1 MISYFN
7 NQKIS
12 FLLFC
17 IGVFIVCSF
26 VAHAATWHFLLLH
39 NFHLNEL
46 AGVYDSI
53 VSGQAQWKCWQNRVF
68 AAFAYDFLSSIYD
81 DKLVGLASLS
91 FISFFLIA
99 FTSFFFSFMQK
110 KSAFLSLFFALSI
123 VSIVLLF
130 NNCWYLLWCNFELV
144 LGMVFLIILISPASK
159 NMKLFLISVNFIAFA
174 FVTERFFVYSALI
187 GFWALLE
194 KDWKAFVLNV
204 IVFAI
209 CVSIVMYL
217 RNTLF
222 IPAVDHEGLPQAF
235 GGTIVEMFG
244 PGFIPR
250 LENLFQGVFSTV
262 LFKPLYPLFGNSHYS
277 DWCQWQSALV
287 IVLTITFFNFA
298 LFKKTKNTLVKAAV
312 LTIPVYLGFFFVF
325 SAISEPDKFIL
336 LFPLEALIVYEACKL
351 KSLNNAK

>member
-1 MISYFN
+1 MFSCFN
-7 NQKIS
+7 NKKIS

-26 VAHAATWHFLLLH
+26 VAHAATWHFLLFH
-39 NFHLNEL
+39 DFHLNEL
-46 AGVYDSI
+46 AGVYDGI
-53 VSGQAQWKCWQNRVF
+53 VSGHAQWKCWQNRVF
-68 AAFAYDFLSSIYD
+68 AAFAYDFLSTIYD
-81 DKLVGLASLS
+81 DKLVGLASLT

-130 NNCWYLLWCNFELV
+130 NNCWYLLWSNFELI
-144 LGMVFLIILISPASK
+144 LGMTFLIILTSPASK

-194 KDWKAFVLNV
+194 RDWKAFVLNV

-222 IPAVDHEGLPQAF
+222 IPAVDNVGLPHVF

-244 PGFIPR
+244 PYFIPR
-250 LENLFQGVFSTV
+250 LENLFQCVFSTV
-262 LFKPLYPLFGNSHYS
+262 LFKPLYPLGGNSHYS
-277 DWCQWQSALV
+277 DWSQWQSALV
-287 IVLTITFFNFA
+287 IVVTIAFFNFV
-298 LFKKTKNTLVKAAV
+298 LFKKTQNALVKAAV

-351 KSLNNAK
+351 KS